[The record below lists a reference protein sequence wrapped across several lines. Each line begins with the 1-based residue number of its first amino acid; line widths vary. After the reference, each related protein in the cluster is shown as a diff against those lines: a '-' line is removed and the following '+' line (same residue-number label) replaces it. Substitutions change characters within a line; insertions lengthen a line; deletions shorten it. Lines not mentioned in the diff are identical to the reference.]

1 MEAGRRNFEAR
12 SKSEGKMTHA
22 ESQPAGALSRRGRRA
37 AIVAAAL
44 LVSTAA
50 ACSSPEQKVEKYTAS
65 GQHFLEEGD
74 LGRAN
79 IQFQNALKI
88 DETHV
93 PALVGLSEILEQRQD
108 FRAMFGA
115 LQRIVR
121 LDPENVDAIVK
132 LGKLHLIGGDETQAL
147 EYAEKALSLKPENA
161 DAIAL
166 KAATMM
172 RLGDEAGAVELA
184 RKARAIDPDSVEAVA
199 VIVTARVRA
208 KDNDGALAE
217 IDEALAHNEDA
228 AVLHLLRLQILSN
241 LGREDDLRAGY
252 EKLIAVY
259 PDTVSFRQMYAN
271 ALLNWKEYDAARAQM
286 LELVRIQPG
295 KVEPIVDVVRIDYKT
310 KGVAAA
316 KQTFA
321 DYVDAQ
327 PDNIELR
334 FMFGHFLRQ
343 EHDLAGAEA
352 VYASLADKKASEA
365 QVMRARNEIAGVRLL
380 EGKKEEARVIVEEIL
395 AKDSGNP
402 DALLKRAGLEIEAR
416 NFDAAVA
423 DLRTVLAS
431 KPEMV
436 AAELM
441 MASAFEGMGD
451 INFATSQFA
460 KAVVDSKKSGETS
473 RLFAGFLM
481 RHGDDSRAE
490 QVLLDSLAASPR
502 DVETLKHLA
511 ALRLKRQ
518 DWRGAEEA
526 AKLIEAVNKEEPSAK
541 RILGA
546 ALTGLEDYS
555 GAIEALTAA
564 NEAAPL
570 AAQPLATLV
579 SAFLR
584 EGRASDAESLLADM
598 IKSNESNYEAQILLA
613 GVFGA
618 QNRLSEKE
626 QALREAITSA
636 PDRPEAVEALYRLL
650 LASKRFDDAES
661 MLKARLDAAPDNDA
675 FKVLYA
681 DLLIA
686 TDRREEALD
695 VYADILTRRPG
706 DLLVSNNYASILLE
720 LKDDPATAAK
730 ALDVARAFEGS
741 DNPYF
746 LDTLGWAQFRNG
758 DIDGAVATLEKTVAE
773 AANFAEAH
781 YHLGAA
787 YLAAGREAEGRA
799 SLEKALL
806 LAPQASYAEKVR
818 ALLVGQ

>member
-1 MEAGRRNFEAR
+1 MEAGRRNFETR

-22 ESQPAGALSRRGRRA
+22 ESQSAIGVSRRGRSA
-37 AIVAAAL
+37 AIFAAVL

-65 GQHFLEEGD
+65 GQHYLEEGD

-93 PALVGLSEILEQRQD
+93 PALIGLSEILEQRQD

-121 LDPENVDAIVK
+121 LEPGNVDAIIK
-132 LGKLHLIGGDETQAL
+132 LGKLYLIGSDETQAL
-147 EYAEKALSLKPENA
+147 EYAEKALALAPENA

-166 KAATMM
+166 KAATLM
-172 RLGDEAGAVELA
+172 RLGDEAGALELA
-184 RKARAIDPDSVEAVA
+184 RKAKAIDAGSIEAIA

-208 KDNDGALAE
+208 NDSEGALAE
-217 IDEALAHNEDA
+217 IDEALSRKQDA

-241 LGREDDLRAGY
+241 LGREDDLRDGY
-252 EKLIAVY
+252 EKLIAAY

-271 ALLNWKEYDAARAQM
+271 ALLNWKEYEAARGQ
-286 LELVRIQPG
+286 LTELVRIQPG
-295 KVEPIVDVVRIDYKT
+295 KVEPIVDVVRVDYMM
-310 KGVAAA
+310 KGVEAA
-316 KQTFA
+316 KQTFK

-327 PDNIELR
+327 PDNTELR

-343 EHDLAGAEA
+343 ERDLAGAEA
-352 VYASLADKKASEA
+352 VYASLADKKASEG
-365 QVMRARNEIAGVRLL
+365 QVMRARNELAGVRLL
-380 EGKKEEARVIVEEIL
+380 EGKKGEARAIIEEIL

-402 DALLKRAGLEIEAR
+402 DALLKRAGLEIDAR
-416 NFDAAVA
+416 NYDVAIA

-431 KPEMV
+431 KPDMV
-436 AAELM
+436 AAELL
-441 MASAFEGMGD
+441 MASAFEGKGD
-451 INFATSQFA
+451 VDFASSQFA
-460 KAVVDSKKSGETS
+460 QAVADSKKTGEIS

-481 RHGDDSRAE
+481 RHDNNPRAE
-490 QVLLDSLAASPR
+490 QVLLDSLAAYPR
-502 DVETLKHLA
+502 DVETLKLLA
-511 ALRLKRQ
+511 ALRLKLQ

-526 AKLIEAVNKEEPSAK
+526 ARLIEAVNKEEPLAK

-555 GAIEALTAA
+555 GAIDALTAA
-564 NEAAPL
+564 HEAAPL
-570 AAQPLATLV
+570 AAQPLSTLV
-579 SAFLR
+579 SAFLK
-584 EGRASDAESLLADM
+584 EGRAGDAEKLLADM
-598 IKSNESNYEAQILLA
+598 IESNEGNYEAQVLLA
-613 GVFGA
+613 NVFGA
-618 QNRLSEKE
+618 QNRQSEKE
-626 QALREAITSA
+626 QTLREAIARA

-650 LASKRFDDAES
+650 IASKRFEEAEA
-661 MLKARLDAAPDNDA
+661 MLKARLDTSPDNDA

-681 DLLIA
+681 DLLIS
-686 TDRREEALD
+686 TGRREDALD
-695 VYADILTRRPG
+695 VYADILSRRPG

-720 LKDDPATAAK
+720 LRDDPETAAK
-730 ALDVARAFEGS
+730 ALNVARAFEDS

-758 DIDGAVATLEKTVAE
+758 DVDSAIATLEKTVK
-773 AANFAEAH
+773 AAGNFAEAH

-787 YLAAGREAEGRA
+787 YLAAGREVEGRD
-799 SLEKALL
+799 SLEKALS
-806 LAPQASYAEKVR
+806 LAPQASYAEKTR
-818 ALLVGQ
+818 ALLAGE